1 MISVYTPT
9 RICQKFEEK
18 HGMRHLKLHG
28 LRHTFGSIM
37 IAMGTD
43 PETVRDMMGHDSV
56 KTTDIYL
63 HPYDVNKKRPPS
75 VSAVLLK
82 EIKMQLMTL
91 QKAVDKIRAYDPN
104 TAVNF
109 SMLSRLVGDGMIPY
123 EKHGNRTII
132 DYDRLVVR
140 LKDALD
146 VDPADLISASVF
158 PDKIMKK

>member
-1 MISVYTPT
+1 
-9 RICQKFEEK
+9 
-18 HGMRHLKLHG
+18 
-28 LRHTFGSIM
+28 
-37 IAMGTD
+37 
-43 PETVRDMMGHDSV
+43 
-56 KTTDIYL
+56 
-63 HPYDVNKKRPPS
+63 
-75 VSAVLLK
+75 
-82 EIKMQLMTL
+82 MQLMTL
-91 QKAVDKIRAYDPN
+91 QKTVDKIRAYDPN